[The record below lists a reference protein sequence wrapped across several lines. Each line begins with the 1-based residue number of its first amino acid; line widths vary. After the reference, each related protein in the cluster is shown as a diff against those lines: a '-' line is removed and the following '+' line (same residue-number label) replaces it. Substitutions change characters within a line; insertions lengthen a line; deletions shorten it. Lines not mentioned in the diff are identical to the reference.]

1 MSIER
6 RIIMSEAVLAPLAA
20 WQNFYVIIGTA
31 AATLTGL
38 LFVVITLVSGVLGR
52 VSSPSSGIRVFST
65 PNVLHFG
72 TALLI
77 AALLSAPWPALWE
90 ASLLVGLAGLWG
102 VIYVFIVLWE
112 VRHRL
117 ANYHL
122 VLSDWLWYTLL
133 PLLAYSALLVGG
145 ILLPI
150 SAALA
155 LFVIAAAT
163 LLLVIMGI
171 RNAWDVVTYML
182 IEAPQS
188 QNQSQD

>member
-1 MSIER
+1 MV
-6 RIIMSEAVLAPLAA
+6 EAQLPPLVA

-31 AATLTGL
+31 AAALTGL
-38 LFVVITLVSGVLGR
+38 LFVVITLVSGALGR
-52 VSSPSSGIRVFST
+52 VSTPWSGIRVFST

-77 AALLSAPWPALWE
+77 AALLSAPWPTLWP
-90 ASLLVGLAGLWG
+90 AGLLVGLAGLWG

-117 ANYHL
+117 SYHL
-122 VLSDWLWYTLL
+122 VLSDWLWYTLA
-133 PLLAYSALLVGG
+133 PLLVYTALLVGG

-150 SAALA
+150 TAELP

-171 RNAWDVVTYML
+171 RNAWDVVTYMT
-182 IEAPQS
+182 IEGS
-188 QNQSQD
+188 QQQDTSQG

>member
-1 MSIER
+1 
-6 RIIMSEAVLAPLAA
+6 MSEALLPALAV

-38 LFVVITLVSGVLGR
+38 LFVVITLVSGALGR
-52 VSSPSSGIRVFST
+52 VSSPWSGIRVFST
-65 PNVLHFG
+65 PNVTHFG
-72 TALLI
+72 AALLI
-77 AALLSAPWPALWE
+77 AAFLNAPWPTLWP
-90 ASLLVGLAGLWG
+90 AGLLVGLAGLWG

-112 VRHRL
+112 VHYRL
-117 ANYHL
+117 SYHL

-133 PLLAYSALLVGG
+133 PLLAYSALLVAG

-150 SAALA
+150 VAALA

-171 RNAWDVVTYML
+171 RNAWDVVTYMI
-182 IEAPQS
+182 IEGPQS
-188 QNQSQD
+188 QNRSQD

>member
-1 MSIER
+1 MV
-6 RIIMSEAVLAPLAA
+6 EALLAPLAA

-38 LFVVITLVSGVLGR
+38 LFVVIALVSGTLRR
-52 VSSPSSGIRVFST
+52 VSSPQSGVRVFST

-72 TALLI
+72 AALLI
-77 AALLSAPWPALWE
+77 AALLSAPWPALWP
-90 ASLLVGLAGLWG
+90 AGLLVGLTGLGG
-102 VIYVFIVLWE
+102 VSYVFIVLWE

-117 ANYHL
+117 SNYHL
-122 VLSDWLWYTLL
+122 VFSDWLWYILL
-133 PLLAYSALLVGG
+133 PLIAYTAILVGG

-155 LFVIAAAT
+155 LFVIAAGT

-171 RNAWDVVTYML
+171 RNAWDVVTYMV

-188 QNQSQD
+188 QNKSQD